1 LHTEHSSPPTAG
13 RLICFGDLCVD
24 IVAQTPE
31 FDPHASDVTIDKLA
45 VRVAGAGANSALA
58 ASAAGASVEMIGLLG
73 NDAFATVILEKLRAA
88 RVGTSLVRRA
98 EERTGMAI
106 SLVREDGERAL
117 LSYRGANAQKYGA
130 LPGSLFKPADYLYLS
145 GYTLQDSAS
154 AETAYML
161 RARAAQAGARCALD
175 PTYLLARNFQK
186 KHLSGIHILTP
197 NLEEARL
204 MSGRTSPEECAK
216 ELHDLGAEVVIV
228 TLGPQG
234 CYIQS
239 GDCRQFV
246 LSETTMAA
254 ANTTGAGDI
263 FCGTL
268 LARSLQGF
276 DIVKA
281 AQSANEAAGRAVCN

>member
-1 LHTEHSSPPTAG
+1 LPTEHSSPPTAG

-31 FDPHASDVTIDKLA
+31 FDWHASDVTIDKLA
-45 VRVAGAGANSALA
+45 VRVAGAGANCALA

-73 NDAFATVILEKLRAA
+73 NDAFAAVIWEQLRTA
-88 RVGTSLVRRA
+88 RVGTSLIRHTGKQ
-98 EERTGMAI
+98 TGMVI
-106 SLVREDGERAL
+106 SLVREEGERAL
-117 LSYRGANAQKYGA
+117 LSYRGANAQKYGS
-130 LPGSLFKPADYLYLS
+130 LPEPLFKPADYLYLS
-145 GYTLQDSAS
+145 GYTLQDSTS

-161 RARAAQAGARCALD
+161 RAWAAQAGAHCALD
-175 PTYLLARNFQK
+175 PTYLLARNFQNK
-186 KHLSGIHILTP
+186 RLSGIHILTP

-204 MSGRTSPEECAK
+204 MSGRTSPEECAE

-234 CYIQS
+234 CYIHS

-246 LSETTMAA
+246 RSETTTAA
-254 ANTTGAGDI
+254 VNTTGAGDV

-268 LARSLQGF
+268 LARCLQGF
-276 DIVKA
+276 DTVKA